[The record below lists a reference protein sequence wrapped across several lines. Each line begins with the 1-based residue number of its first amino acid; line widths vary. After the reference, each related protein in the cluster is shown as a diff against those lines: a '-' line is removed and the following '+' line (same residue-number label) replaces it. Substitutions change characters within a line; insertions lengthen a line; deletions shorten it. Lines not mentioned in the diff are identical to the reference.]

1 MNYIFYTYL
10 IAEGCKGKYK
20 FFQIAFAAVLFLDAV
35 ILSFRGILNCFTAKS
50 IAIDDVLSV
59 ILFLYFLF
67 SLYYAATNKY
77 TAEDKVKVE
86 NNSAKQRT
94 AVKST
99 VDKEWNSNSI
109 LPRKR
114 YNTEIKSSP
123 KSAELNNEIKNSPAT
138 EETKNEEAEKNI
150 TPETPVKDS
159 KAVPFDEDDLLK
171 DRF

>member
-20 FFQIAFAAVLFLDAV
+20 FFQIAFSAVLFLDAV

-50 IAIDDVLSV
+50 IATDDVLSV

-94 AVKST
+94 AEKSGKE
-99 VDKEWNSNSI
+99 KEWI

-114 YNTEIKSSP
+114 YTTEIKSSP
-123 KSAELNNEIKNSPAT
+123 KSAVISNEIKNNPAT
-138 EETKNEEAEKNI
+138 EETKNKEAEKNRP
-150 TPETPVKDS
+150 TEKPVQDS
-159 KAVPFDEDDLLK
+159 KDVPFDEDDLLK